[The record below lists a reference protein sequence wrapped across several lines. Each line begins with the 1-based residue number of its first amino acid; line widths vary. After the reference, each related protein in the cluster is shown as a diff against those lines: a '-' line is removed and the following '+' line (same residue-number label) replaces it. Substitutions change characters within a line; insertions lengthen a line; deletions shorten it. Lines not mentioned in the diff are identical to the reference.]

1 MFTYPL
7 INIHI
12 HPVLSGEINVLGND
26 YFYCLPNDDQALSV
40 RQKNI
45 QLVMEFVN

>member
-12 HPVLSGEINVLGND
+12 HPVLSSEINVLANIC
-26 YFYCLPNDDQALSV
+26 FYWLPNDDQALSGQ
-40 RQKNI
+40 QKNTK
-45 QLVMEFVN
+45 LVMKFVN